1 MVEVWLPYGKTDV
14 HISIQLRNLLGTAEP
29 DKGNPVVNTV
39 EEIGRSLLE
48 PIESETLGELTKP
61 GSKVAVAVDGTMTPH
76 LAASGV
82 YSIVHA
88 LRRSEVHMGD
98 VCVIVGNGLRGRS
111 DPEVINAISSLEGF
125 QSLKVVEHSPAGSDV
140 TEVGTTSAGTKVRV
154 SSAYSEADLRIA
166 IGDVRLDYSS
176 GLKGAQSTVLPA
188 LSDHVSIERNRRLAF
203 NGDVKPGSSEGN
215 PVYTDELEAAKMA
228 HTDLAVNLVTNGQG
242 NLLKAYSG
250 ELEASMRE
258 STSMIADSY
267 KVQAEENADIIIV
280 SAGGSRFDFDLYNSI
295 WALRSVTPIAKRGA
309 TIILLSE
316 CTEGLGAEGLET
328 LAQVDTISELRRRY
342 MLGARAVYLIKST
355 LRRNEVILVSALPN
369 YLAEPLGFT
378 VVRTA
383 NDAIEQAMEN
393 RRRRKTLIVTHGC
406 STVPYVL

>member
-1 MVEVWLPYGKTDV
+1 MVEIWLPYGKTDV
-14 HISIQLRNLLGTAEP
+14 HISIQLQNLLGTAEP
-29 DKGNPVVNTV
+29 DKGTPLINPV

-48 PIESETLGELTKP
+48 PVESEPLEELTKP

-76 LAASGV
+76 LVASGV

-88 LRRSEVHMGD
+88 LRKNGVSMGD

-111 DPEVINAISSLEGF
+111 DPQVINAISSLEGF
-125 QSLKVVEHSPAGSDV
+125 QSLRVVEHSPTGSDV
-140 TEVGTTSAGTKVRV
+140 TEAGATSAGTKVRV
-154 SSAYSEADLRIA
+154 NNAYSEADLRIA
-166 IGDVRLDYSS
+166 IGDVRPDYSS

-203 NGDVKPGSSEGN
+203 NGKIEPGNSEGN
-215 PVYTDELEAAKMA
+215 PVYTDELEAAKLA
-228 HTDLAVNLVTNGQG
+228 RTDLAVNLVTNGQG

-250 ELEASMRE
+250 DLEASMRE

-267 KVQAEENADIIIV
+267 KVQAEGNADIIVV
-280 SAGGSRFDFDLYNSI
+280 SAGGGRFDFDLYNSI

-328 LAQVDTISELRRRY
+328 LAQVDTLSELRRRY

-355 LRRNEVILVSALPN
+355 LRRNEVILVSALPK

-393 RRRRKTLIVTHGC
+393 HRRKKTQIVTHGC